1 MIVCIPKCLGSSKC
15 IGNGNDLTQINQII
29 STYFLMFIPV
39 LKPSNIYLHPFNH
52 FCCSVPTLNL
62 THPLSN
68 SISDA
73 VVCCPFPSLYSIA
86 NHQCFSPSAPFSI
99 PFPKFQ
105 GSKSRV
111 KFPRIQPNHELSS
124 EGYRLHNPNSI
135 SREASN
141 TQTTHKQPIHL
152 LHLPMRIGDQR
163 FHKN

>member
-86 NHQCFSPSAPFSI
+86 NHQCFSPLN
-99 PFPKFQ
+99 FQ

-111 KFPRIQPNHELSS
+111 KFPRIQPDHELSS
-124 EGYRLHNPNSI
+124 EGDI
-135 SREASN
+135 DCT
-141 TQTTHKQPIHL
+141 TQTASAGKHRTHRQHINSPSIFCICQCASEINDFTKIK
-152 LHLPMRIGDQR
+152 IS
-163 FHKN
+163 